1 MGDIVKESSTMTS
14 LKFKTKSHL
23 SISVAE
29 GDRDD
34 KALKRVEEH
43 VSVLVSRQKVATP
56 GIKPYVGFR

>member
-14 LKFKTKSHL
+14 SKSHL

-34 KALKRVEEH
+34 KALKRVEENI
-43 VSVLVSRQKVATP
+43 SVLISRQKVAAP